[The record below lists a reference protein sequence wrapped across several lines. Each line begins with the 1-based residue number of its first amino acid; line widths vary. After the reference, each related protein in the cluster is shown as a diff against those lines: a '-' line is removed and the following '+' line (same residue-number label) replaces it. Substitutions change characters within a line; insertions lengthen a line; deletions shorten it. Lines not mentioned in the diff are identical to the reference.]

1 MSLLLR
7 KACQVHLDAIGLTS
21 FHTGITEQKRLAIYT
36 TCGKPFIT
44 IWGVSFNRTS
54 PTNAEIEFA
63 SELFAQFLIR
73 HQTAIEDYID
83 AYDKFHSLTPVE
95 SETAGISI
103 RVYGD
108 YIYAYFTSSIFK
120 LKYGVKRN
128 TGETDLHVVGTLTH
142 TAGDMIGGYIRKDD
156 YDVALRYLA
165 KYITYDKQHT
175 DLQDLESNLSK
186 CDI

>member
-7 KACQVHLDAIGLTS
+7 KACQEHLDAMGLTS

-95 SETAGISI
+95 SKTAGISI

-108 YIYAYFTSSIFK
+108 HVYAYFTSNVYK
-120 LKYGVKRN
+120 LKYNVKRSSGN
-128 TGETDLHVVGTLTH
+128 SELSIEGTLSREPSKL
-142 TAGDMIGGYIRKDD
+142 IGQAIRKDD
-156 YDVALRYLA
+156 CDAALRYLA